1 MTSRTILKLPHCVS
15 AICLQLL
22 FFLAY
27 ADSFATEKWLQ
38 AQIRDLV
45 QDIPIL
51 IEQTLVKVTQSRQ
64 TFNFRKIVGA
74 TGIALGKLLQVRRA

>member
-1 MTSRTILKLPHCVS
+1 MFTII
-15 AICLQLL
+15 ICF

-27 ADSFATEKWLQ
+27 ADSFSAEKWLQ
-38 AQIRDLV
+38 AHIRDLV
-45 QDIPIL
+45 QDIPIM
-51 IEQTLVKVTQSRQ
+51 IEQSLAKVTQSRQ

>member
-1 MTSRTILKLPHCVS
+1 MY
-15 AICLQLL
+15 QLFVYSCC
-22 FFLAY
+22 FFSAY

-38 AQIRDLV
+38 VQIRDLV
-45 QDIPIL
+45 QEIPIL

>member
-1 MTSRTILKLPHCVS
+1 MY
-15 AICLQLL
+15 QLFVYNYCI

-38 AQIRDLV
+38 VQIRDLV
-45 QDIPIL
+45 QEIPLL

>member
-1 MTSRTILKLPHCVS
+1 MFTII
-15 AICLQLL
+15 A

-27 ADSFATEKWLQ
+27 ADSLATEKWLQ
-38 AQIRDLV
+38 AQIREIV

-51 IEQTLVKVTQSRQ
+51 IESTLVKVTQTRQ